1 MKKIPSE
8 INMLIYEAGTSDY
21 LLFQSRKVNIFEKLK
36 HGVKVIIFS
45 PVSLMVITILSLEHI
60 SDLTVR
66 LQIFRP

>member
-8 INMLIYEAGTSDY
+8 INMLIFEAETSDY

-36 HGVKVIIFS
+36 HGVKVIIFLS
-45 PVSLMVITILSLEHI
+45 VSLMVITIFSLEHL

-66 LQIFRP
+66 LQIFAP

>member
-21 LLFQSRKVNIFEKLK
+21 LLFQSRKANIFEKLK

-66 LQIFRP
+66 LQIFGP